1 MVEMSRYFRQS
12 SLFVSCYINLF
23 CKSLGSM
30 RYRVERKSGFVRRR
44 RNLIRKYAAQR
55 FDL

>member
-30 RYRVERKSGFVRRR
+30 RYRVERKSGFARRR